1 MASKVIVPDLGS
13 DNEID
18 VSVGGRGNRG
28 KQKGKISVAKDAV
41 SKRTSDGGN
50 GGSWVVVAETVSV
63 NIHFNF

>member
-1 MASKVIVPDLGS
+1 MRLTCQW
-13 DNEID
+13 ED
-18 VSVGGRGNRG
+18 VGIGE